1 MLKGKKKLV
10 SLVMLCVLAGST
22 VLAADNPAVAPVKA
36 VPVCQSAPVTSGTSA
51 IDTWRTQKQ
60 LAQEETMALLWM
72 RSAAEYRALCY
83 QGDNTAMMEVDKAL
97 SDPARKG
104 KPLAIVLDCDE
115 TVTDNTMALAKA
127 AADGNG
133 QYKSIWWRD
142 VVHEGKS
149 GAMPGAVDFLQQ
161 ADKKGLAIF
170 YVSNRYAPVN
180 YEATEAN
187 LKALHFPQA
196 DKKHIL
202 LMEKSGNKQL
212 RFDAIAADYDVVVYM
227 GDNAGD
233 LPIGTSGKS
242 QTERNQIVDVHKKDF
257 GTKYIVFPNPV
268 YGAWVSAIAKNYLT
282 MTPEQRDEVNREF
295 LTKNY

>member
-36 VPVCQSAPVTSGTSA
+36 VPVRQSAPVTSGTSA

-83 QGDNTAMMEVDKAL
+83 QGYNTAMMEVDKAL

-115 TVTDNTMALAKA
+115 TVKA

-202 LMEKSGNKQL
+202 LMEKSGNQQL

-282 MTPEQRDEVNREF
+282 MTPEQRDEVNRDF

>member
-10 SLVMLCVLAGST
+10 SLVMLCILAGST

-36 VPVCQSAPVTSGTSA
+36 VPVRQSAPVTSGMSA

-83 QGDNTAMMEVDKAL
+83 QGYNAAMMEVDKAL

-161 ADKKGLAIF
+161 VDKKGLAIF

-257 GTKYIVFPNPV
+257 GTKYIVFHTPV

-282 MTPEQRDEVNREF
+282 MTPEERDEVNREF

>member
-36 VPVCQSAPVTSGTSA
+36 VPVRQSAPVTSGTSA

-83 QGDNTAMMEVDKAL
+83 QGYNTAMMEVDKAL

-115 TVTDNTMALAKA
+115 TVTDNTMALARA
-127 AADGNG
+127 AADGNV
-133 QYKSIWWRD
+133 QYKRIWW
-142 VVHEGKS
+142 
-149 GAMPGAVDFLQQ
+149 MPGAVDFLQQ
-161 ADKKGLAIF
+161 VDKKGLAIF

-282 MTPEQRDEVNREF
+282 MTPEERDEVNREF